1 MYSCL
6 IFVIVYLFT
15 VYWIA
20 ARSYFVPLCYFFMVL
35 LECTVD
41 WIVWYAVIFGC
52 ECVCLRLFFT
62 WHTLTIFCTP
72 LSQYHCTHTGKTI
85 EVMTLMVSNPRTDI
99 STGESSSLLGD
110 TTKPGG
116 LKTVKQRSTKAIRDL
131 YVTRATLIV
140 VPSTLVGQ
148 WSRELQSRIVYS
160 ELPSKK
166 FDVLNVSN
174 RYLKEVLTIP
184 AEDLVSASDG
194 IEVGQSV
201 QFTIPWGP
209 PTKVLLVRTYMC
221 TYARSYDFT
230 TFPSCV
236 YTFPPH
242 HPSYS

>member
-1 MYSCL
+1 MYMSS
-6 IFVIVYLFT
+6 VILHITSLDHYLHST
-15 VYWIA
+15 KS
-20 ARSYFVPLCYFFMVL
+20 RSPYL
-35 LECTVD
+35 
-41 WIVWYAVIFGC
+41 
-52 ECVCLRLFFT
+52 
-62 WHTLTIFCTP
+62 
-72 LSQYHCTHTGKTI
+72 HTGKTI
-85 EVMTLMVSNPRTDI
+85 EVMTLMVSNTRTDI

-116 LKTVKQRSTKAIRDL
+116 LKTIKQKSTKAIRDL

-184 AEDLVSASDG
+184 AEDLVSSSDH

-209 PTKVLLVRTYMC
+209 PTKVLYVR
-221 TYARSYDFT
+221 
-230 TFPSCV
+230 V
-236 YTFPPH
+236 YVCLSVHLTGH
-242 HPSYS
+242 YKRTC